1 MAWLR
6 CYLGIFLE
14 GLRKAMKGLN
24 PDSNSVPP
32 EYEVGVSASE
42 LLTYNDWNFSSSPS
56 VQSVA

>member
-1 MAWLR
+1 
-6 CYLGIFLE
+6 
-14 GLRKAMKGLN
+14 MKGLN